1 MDRLLYLGMTAA
13 KHTEMAQASNANNLA
28 NASTAGFRADFHAL
42 MSKPVEGFGHQTRI
56 NSVVESR
63 LSDFSEGT
71 LMTTGRDL
79 DVAIRG
85 QGWFVVQDAQG
96 SEALSRRGDLHLTAD
111 GMLINGAGQPVMGDG
126 GPLAV
131 PEHDSL
137 TIGSDGT
144 VSVVPLGLGPESLVT
159 VDRIRLVSAEP
170 EQLRKGEDGLIRTLD
185 GTTPAADASVR
196 VLPGTLEGSNVNT
209 VDAMVNMI
217 ELARRFEMQ
226 VKVMST
232 ANTVSEAGA
241 RLMRME

>member
-13 KHTEMAQASNANNLA
+13 KHTELAQATNANNLA

-42 MSKPVEGFGHQTRI
+42 MSKPVEGAGLPTRI
-56 NSVVESR
+56 NAVVESG
-63 LSDFSEGT
+63 LSDYSEGT

-85 QGWFVVQDAQG
+85 PGWFVVQDGQG
-96 SEALSRRGDLHLTAD
+96 GEALSRRGDLQLSAD
-111 GMLINGAGQPVMGDG
+111 GLLTNGAGQAVMGDG

-131 PEHDSL
+131 PEHSSL

-159 VDRIRLVSAEP
+159 VDRIRLVSADP
-170 EQLRKGEDGLIRTLD
+170 AKLRKGEDGLIRTVD
-185 GTTPAADASVR
+185 GSTPAADAGVK
-196 VLPGTLEGSNVNT
+196 VLPGSLEGSNVNT
-209 VDAMVNMI
+209 VEAMVNMI

-226 VKVMST
+226 VKVMNT